1 MIKIFFYFRKYLRRA
16 LNSIYQMISPF
27 FGLMLL
33 VINILRRPFGGMG
46 IRYFLKKAQM
56 KNGLEKAFLENQ
68 NLTFLFKNYFF
79 IKTIKIKKE

>member
-1 MIKIFFYFRKYLRRA
+1 MINTLPYFRKYVRRA
-16 LNSIYQMISPF
+16 LNSVYQMISPF

-46 IRYFLKKAQM
+46 IRYFLKKAQI

-68 NLTFLFKNYFF
+68 NLNFIFKNYFF
-79 IKTIKIKKE
+79 IKIIN